1 MSYWTRLREWLRV
14 AQRGELVAIVLACL
28 MVLTQTSVLGYR
40 AARGPDRV
48 RSLAAGTTAVGSE
61 PVAVESGD
69 TTTPDAAAERRSR
82 RRARGVSV
90 ADTAASG
97 PGSAAPG
104 AVGRVSEIGVNDK
117 VVQMGFVTAPC
128 GDGGASAAGFDSL
141 SGNCKRDK
149 GIVNAFLADWNKTRT
164 HGRTIVPIFREVDP
178 FSDESIRSM
187 CTFFA
192 KQVKVLA
199 VVVTAGPFGP
209 PILCL
214 TKDNR
219 IPYLSWDAEPDEWYE
234 QSRHNGLPYYMTF
247 GISKSRT
254 MRQWVEWGRTE
265 KWFPSTDTFGVLST
279 EYPGDKTPV
288 DNALKP
294 QLRKRKINIRRE
306 VRFAQADNIELL
318 TTQMA
323 AGVQA
328 MQQDGITHI
337 YMGVNLVY
345 ATLWMQ
351 AAEKQNY
358 FPAYS
363 FNDFASIS
371 TEFAADFFPPDSWDG
386 VKGITSYLTG
396 DPRVDE
402 QDERMPNGRRCENF
416 VKAKTGEDLNEA
428 GIALLWCQSLWAMH
442 GALLGAGPRLTRD
455 AYVRAL
461 VSLGNIGGLIT
472 TSDGGVWSMAKADA
486 PINVATI
493 QWDSSCPVRPA
504 VAGDRPGC
512 YRQIKPFRNF
522 YAE

>member
-1 MSYWTRLREWLRV
+1 MKIRELLRF
-14 AQRGELVAIVLACL
+14 AQRGELVAIVLAFL
-28 MVLTQTSVLGYR
+28 MLFTQTALVGYR
-40 AARGPDRV
+40 AASGPDRV
-48 RSLAAGTTAVGSE
+48 GSLASDPAALGEEAVVAEQLDATDGKTASERRTTTAVG
-61 PVAVESGD
+61 ESGA
-69 TTTPDAAAERRSR
+69 TGT
-82 RRARGVSV
+82 VS
-90 ADTAASG
+90 D
-97 PGSAAPG
+97 PGTFAPG
-104 AVGRVSEIGVNDK
+104 VVGRVSEIGVNDK
-117 VVQMGFVTAPC
+117 FVQMGFVTAPC

-141 SGNCKRDK
+141 AGNCKRDQ

-164 HGRTIVPIFREVDP
+164 HGRKIVPIFREVDP

-187 CTFFA
+187 CTYFA

-234 QSRHNGLPYYMTF
+234 QSRHDGLPYYMTF

-265 KWFPSTDTFGVLST
+265 KWFPKTDTFGVLST

-294 QLRKRKINIRRE
+294 QLKKRNIHIRRE

-358 FPAYS
+358 FPTYS

-402 QDERMPNGRRCENF
+402 PGERLPNTRKCEAF
-416 VKAKTGEDLNEA
+416 VKAKTGEDLDQA
-428 GIALLWCQSLWAMH
+428 PIAVLWCQSLWAMH

-455 AYVRAL
+455 AYVKAM
-461 VSLGNIGGLIT
+461 VSLGDISGLIT
-472 TSDGGVWSMAKADA
+472 TSEGGIWSMAKADA

-493 QWDSSCPVRPA
+493 RWDSSCPVRPNA
-504 VAGDRPGC
+504 AGDRPGC
-512 YRQIKPFRNF
+512 YHQIKPFRSF
-522 YAE
+522 YPE